1 MPYLSLDTSAGLAV
15 AVVADDGSVAA
26 QVADPQ
32 PRRHAEQL
40 TPCIAGVLDQAG
52 LGVRDLSGIVVG
64 TGPAQFTGL
73 RAGLVTAR
81 TLGHALGIPVLGVP
95 SLSAV
100 ALQAFDLFSAVA
112 TDLEGTEDSDYPQQ
126 VVVVTDARRH
136 EVYWA
141 RYARDPQLGVRL
153 VDGPGVADPGDVPTR
168 DAVLAGRAAPVLSRL
183 GDYGPAGSAAGWC
196 TMRLPDGDLSSD
208 EQPDAVLAELD
219 PDPVAL
225 WTVATALRTHGR
237 PTPVEP
243 LYLRRPDAV
252 PAAGAK
258 RVGR

>member
-1 MPYLSLDTSAGLAV
+1 MPYLALDTSAGLAV
-15 AVVADDGSVAA
+15 AVVDDDLPAWTTPPRDGAVLVRA
-26 QVADPQ
+26 VDPQ
-32 PRRHAEQL
+32 PRRHAEDL
-40 TPCIAGVLDQAG
+40 TPRIAEVLGSAG
-52 LGVRDLSGIVVG
+52 LSVHDLTGVVVG

-81 TLGHALGIPVLGVP
+81 TLGYALGVPVLGAA

-100 ALQAFDLFSAVA
+100 ALQAFALIDPSADGA
-112 TDLEGTEDSDYPQQ
+112 TSAGSPDAAGTAHQ
-126 VVVVTDARRH
+126 VVVVATDARRH

-141 RYARDPQLGVRL
+141 RYARDRQLGVRL
-153 VDGPGVADPGDVPTR
+153 VDGPGVAAPGDVPTQG
-168 DAVLAGRAAPVLSRL
+168 AVLAGRGAPLL
-183 GDYGPAGSAAGWC
+183 PGSH
-196 TMRLPDGDLSSD
+196 DGSP
-208 EQPDAVLAELD
+208 PDAPHSDVLAALD

-225 WTVATALRTHGR
+225 WAVATALRAHGE